1 MVVARV
7 VVFSEGDEETRG
19 PQWLIASEIIYSL
32 FRVRLAFKEVF
43 FDLDSSM
50 DLQFL
55 SPPQEALVQELP
67 VSRSGEVALFGR
79 LRTESLT
86 DVSIIVSVRRE
97 GNAIADHLL
106 FPLCTQ
112 EFNAVIFLDL
122 LSRSPPLG
130 DASAWA
136 LSATMLT
143 HEGAISFTV
152 INVSRKRWS
161 AVVILAVKKCNRG

>member
-1 MVVARV
+1 MV
-7 VVFSEGDEETRG
+7 
-19 PQWLIASEIIYSL
+19 L
-32 FRVRLAFKEVF
+32 
-43 FDLDSSM
+43 

-55 SPPQEALVQELP
+55 SSAQEAFVLCI
-67 VSRSGEVALFGR
+67 SRSGEVALLGR

-86 DVSIIVSVRRE
+86 DVSIIVSARRE

-106 FPLCTQ
+106 FSLCTD
-112 EFNAVIFLDL
+112 ESNSVLFLDL
-122 LSRSPPLG
+122 LTRSPRFG

-161 AVVILAVKKCNRG
+161 AVVILAVKNNGQNYEFEIL